1 MVNGRTK
8 QTVILLWVSSSSSNG
23 FPALLPRGN
32 CWLVLAFSSRHGR
45 AGGDPLH
52 PGCCC
57 FLRRH
62 LHQRVCPES
71 SRPATA
77 CRDSVQD
84 GCSRTFTGSSM
95 STSSTRLPTAPAGCS
110 FLTVEWLKEMGWTTW
125 FMPWEGWN
133 NTHGERTLKNSAL
146 KDGLCF
152 REWNLPA
159 REPLQVTSI
168 TEVGK
173 YHAASLDNRICLGEG
188 ICVQADEDHGCYSG
202 YISSGSNWKM
212 NPRNQCTK

>member
-1 MVNGRTK
+1 MLKN
-8 QTVILLWVSSSSSNG
+8 
-23 FPALLPRGN
+23 FY
-32 CWLVLAFSSRHGR
+32 
-45 AGGDPLH
+45 
-52 PGCCC
+52 
-57 FLRRH
+57 
-62 LHQRVCPES
+62 
-71 SRPATA
+71 
-77 CRDSVQD
+77 
-84 GCSRTFTGSSM
+84 
-95 STSSTRLPTAPAGCS
+95 RLFDEHVMPTAPAGCS

-125 FMPWEGWN
+125 SMPWEGWN

-212 NPRNQCTK
+212 NPRNQCTKYCLTSTWTKAFICMHTHVQHEGPNKLQLVKTHDEYM